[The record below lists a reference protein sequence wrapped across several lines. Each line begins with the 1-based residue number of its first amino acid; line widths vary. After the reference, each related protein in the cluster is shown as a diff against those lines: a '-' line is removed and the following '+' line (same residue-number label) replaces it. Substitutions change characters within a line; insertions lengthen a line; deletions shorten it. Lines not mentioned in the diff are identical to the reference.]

1 MPKREY
7 LLADYVEVV
16 RCSLHFFFFLKAV
29 VRKWVT
35 LRRNIKTYSS
45 LMTYVPP
52 RCSIKINMF
61 VICWTG
67 SSIVMLLLPCTAQGW
82 LHLMCTV
89 VRSLVTLLWCS
100 SGLALQN
107 IETQHAP
114 QRLIRNGF
122 ATQQKTTKTQGVK
135 SSLGLLSFQSVQ
147 LSVVYARRSPAQG
160 GTMVPTGPKGV
171 PPGAKHNRTITRLLD
186 HSL

>member
-1 MPKREY
+1 M
-7 LLADYVEVV
+7 
-16 RCSLHFFFFLKAV
+16 SH
-29 VRKWVT
+29 
-35 LRRNIKTYSS
+35 IKTKYQNLFIINDLCASK
-45 LMTYVPP
+45 VQF
-52 RCSIKINMF
+52 KINMF

-67 SSIVMLLLPCTAQGW
+67 SSIVILLLPCTAQHW

-89 VRSLVTLLWCS
+89 VCSLVTLLRCS

-114 QRLIRNGF
+114 QRLIRNVF

-147 LSVVYARRSPAQG
+147 LSVVYARRSPA
-160 GTMVPTGPKGV
+160 TGPKGV
-171 PPGAKHNRTITRLLD
+171 PPGARHNRTSAEIAWP
-186 HSL
+186 

>member
-16 RCSLHFFFFLKAV
+16 RCSLDFFFFLKAV

-52 RCSIKINMF
+52 RCSIKSTCLWSAEL
-61 VICWTG
+61 VAP
-67 SSIVMLLLPCTAQGW
+67 LLCFCFHA
-82 LHLMCTV
+82 LHRVDSTWCALLC
-89 VRSLVTLLWCS
+89 SLVTLLRCS
-100 SGLALQN
+100 RGLALQN
-107 IETQHAP
+107 IKTQHAP

-147 LSVVYARRSPAQG
+147 LSVVYARRSPARG

-171 PPGAKHNRTITRLLD
+171 PPGAKHNRTIIRLLD